1 MMTGDL
7 SNHITEVIQKS
18 GAKIG
23 VALRHIESGEEIK
36 INAEDYY
43 PLASVMK
50 IPILAEACHQMALG
64 KFTPADRWA
73 LKTEDKNLPSGVLTF
88 FEDGLT
94 PSVNDILTMMIIIS
108 DNTATDIMIKRL
120 GKDAI
125 NQYMESL
132 GLYHTHIRM
141 TVRELFEQI
150 MPNADPTQDLYE
162 VAAAD
167 KQRGSRK
174 ETLAYRLTPENNV
187 ATPTDMT
194 GLLCQIFAGKTPDRK
209 WSDFALKILLLQQLN
224 DRMPR
229 FLPAGTRCAHKTG
242 TIDGV
247 RNDSGIIYAGENSHV
262 ALTMFAT
269 WDEEAVEDDARLDR
283 QRSFEIDSA
292 MGEIAL
298 MAFEAYR

>member
-1 MMTGDL
+1 MVNEELNDR
-7 SNHITEVIQKS
+7 IIEVIQNS
-18 GAKIG
+18 GAQMG
-23 VALRHIESGEEIK
+23 VALRHIESGQEIM
-36 INAEDYY
+36 INANAYY

-50 IPILAEACHQMALG
+50 IPILVEACRQMALG
-64 KFTPADRWA
+64 KFTPADRWV

-94 PSVNDILTMMIIIS
+94 PSVCDILTLMIIIS

-120 GKDAI
+120 GKEAI
-125 NQYMESL
+125 NQYMEKL

-150 MPNADPTQDLYE
+150 LPNADPTQDLYDLA
-162 VAAAD
+162 VAE
-167 KQRGSRK
+167 KKRGSRK
-174 ETLAYRLTPENNV
+174 ETRAYQLTPENNV
-187 ATPTDMT
+187 ATPEDLTE
-194 GLLCQIFAGKTPDRK
+194 LLCQIFAGKTPDRK

-242 TIDGV
+242 TIGGV
-247 RNDSGIIYAGENSHV
+247 RNDSGIIYAGDQSHV

-269 WDEEAVEDDARLDR
+269 WDEEAVENDLRLAH
-283 QRSFEIDSA
+283 QRCFEIDSA
-292 MGEIAL
+292 MGEIGL
-298 MAFEAYR
+298 LAFEAYR